1 MDIGDIIYIIFY
13 AIVAVIP
20 LSFMI
25 SLCCT
30 MCRYIEEAKVKK
42 HSDRISIL
50 LKMNKAVEFETVPQR
65 YADYCVG
72 KSKREVETYDF
83 EDHMINL
90 ILENE
95 ETYTKVI
102 NAVEGNQKTY
112 ERYIKVAREIEST
125 ATKELCA
132 SLKIPYHRFIEYETD
147 IFEKNL
153 LKKPEINISIYLK
166 TTYITPAG
174 RNFYLKD
181 IAYDYDDLKVFY
193 KVAMEKKQ
201 REIEYQAHVRRKR
214 SKVSDSLRYDVL
226 SRDGYRC
233 SICGASANDGVKL
246 HVDHIYPVSKGGK
259 TEMSNLQTLCVRCY
273 MGKGA
278 KLPKY
283 TTKQI

>member
-1 MDIGDIIYIIFY
+1 MDILGIISLTIL
-13 AIVAVIP
+13 AIVTAVLLGFAIYKAV
-20 LSFMI
+20 
-25 SLCCT
+25 T
-30 MCRYIEEAKVKK
+30 KAKVKK
-42 HSDRISIL
+42 HSDRIRVL
-50 LKMNKAVEFETVPQR
+50 LKLNDELEFEEVPQR
-65 YADYCVG
+65 YADYRVG
-72 KSKREVETYDF
+72 KSKHDVETYDF

-125 ATKELCA
+125 ATEELCA

-153 LKKPEINISIYLK
+153 LKKPEINISVYLK
-166 TTYITPAG
+166 ITYITPAG

-181 IAYDYDDLKVFY
+181 ITYGYDDLKAFY

-233 SICGASANDGVKL
+233 SICGASANDGARLRVY
-246 HVDHIYPVSKGGK
+246 HICPVSKGGK